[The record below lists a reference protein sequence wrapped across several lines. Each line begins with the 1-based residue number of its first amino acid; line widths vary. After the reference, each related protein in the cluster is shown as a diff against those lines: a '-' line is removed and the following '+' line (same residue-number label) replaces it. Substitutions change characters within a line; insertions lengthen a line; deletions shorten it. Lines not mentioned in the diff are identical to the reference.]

1 MRRPY
6 LIPLLAMTYQPFD
19 PPRRTLMGP
28 GPSDVAPRVLD
39 ALARPTIGHLD
50 PRFIDAMDEVKDLLQ
65 YAFQTENALTM
76 PVSGPG
82 TAGMETCVVNLVEPG
97 TKAVICR
104 NGVFGGRL
112 QAMVERAGGEAVM
125 VEDDWGRAVS
135 PEKVEAA
142 LKANPDAEVLM
153 FVHAETSTGVL
164 SDAETLAKLGR
175 EHGCL
180 VVVDTVT
187 SLGGSPLKVDAWGL
201 DAVYSG
207 TQKCLSCVPGLS
219 PVTFSARAVER
230 VQNRRTPVQSWFM
243 DLSLVVGYWGEGRTR
258 AYHHTAPVN
267 SIYALHEALLMLHEE
282 GLENAWARHRRTHDA
297 LAAGLRA
304 LGLDYVVPEGEQ
316 TPQLNMVRVPDGVDE
331 ADVRRRLLDEH
342 DLEIGAGLGDLAGT
356 VWRIG
361 LMGYGC
367 RPENV
372 RACIGALEAV
382 LGRSGGLDAAE
393 AKLNADAEA

>member
-1 MRRPY
+1 MDF
-6 LIPLLAMTYQPFD
+6 TPFD

-28 GPSDVAPRVLD
+28 GPSDVSRRVLD
-39 ALARPTIGHLD
+39 AIARPTIGHLD
-50 PRFIDAMDEVKDLLQ
+50 PRFIDLMDETKALLQ
-65 YAFQTENALTM
+65 YAFQTENALSM

-82 TAGMETCVVNLVEPG
+82 TAGMETCVVNLIEPG
-97 TKAVICR
+97 TKAVVCQ

-112 QAMVERAGGEAVM
+112 QAMTERAGGEAVL
-125 VEDDWGRAVS
+125 VEDEWGRAVS

-142 LKANPDAEVLM
+142 LEANPDAEVLM

-175 EHGCL
+175 AHDCL
-180 VVVDTVT
+180 VVADTVT
-187 SLGGSPLKVDAWGL
+187 SLGGSPLKVDEWGL

-219 PVTFSARAVER
+219 PVTFSERAVER
-230 VQNRRTPVQSWFM
+230 VQSRETPVQSWFL
-243 DLSLVVGYWGEGRTR
+243 DLSLVVGYWGEGRKR

-267 SIYALHEALLMLHEE
+267 SVYALHESLLMLHEE
-282 GLENAWARHRRTHDA
+282 GLENAWARHRRLHGA
-297 LAAGLRA
+297 LKAGLEA
-304 LGLDYVVPEGEQ
+304 LGLDYVVPEDER

-331 ADVRRRLLDEH
+331 ANVRQRLLDEY
-342 DLEIGAGLGDLAGT
+342 DLEIGAGLGALAGD

-361 LMGYGC
+361 LMGHAC

-372 RACIGALEAV
+372 RLCVGALESV
-382 LGRSGGLDAAE
+382 LDRSGGLDAVE
-393 AKLNADAEA
+393 AQLSADVAA

>member
-1 MRRPY
+1 ME
-6 LIPLLAMTYQPFD
+6 YQSFD
-19 PPRRTLMGP
+19 PPHRTLMGP

-39 ALARPTIGHLD
+39 ALSRATIGHLD
-50 PRFIDAMDEVKDLLQ
+50 PRFIDLMDEVKALLQ

-82 TAGMETCVVNLVEPG
+82 TAGMESCVVNLVEPG
-97 TKAVICR
+97 TKAVVCQ

-112 QAMVERAGGEAVM
+112 QAMAERAGGEVVM
-125 VEDDWGRAVS
+125 VEDEWGRAVS

-142 LKANPDAEVLM
+142 LKANPDAEVLA

-164 SDAETLAKLGR
+164 SDAETLARIGR

-180 VVVDTVT
+180 VVADAVT
-187 SLGGSPLKVDAWGL
+187 SLGGSPLRVDAWGL

-219 PVTFSARAVER
+219 PVTFSERAIER
-230 VQNRRTPVQSWFM
+230 VQQRKVPVQSWFM
-243 DLSLVVGYWGEGRTR
+243 DVSLVVGYWGEGRKR
-258 AYHHTAPVN
+258 AYHHTAPINNV
-267 SIYALHEALLMLHEE
+267 YALHEALLMLRDE
-282 GLENAWARHRRTHDA
+282 GLEAAWARHRRMHRA
-297 LAAGLRA
+297 LKTGLEA
-304 LGLDYVVPEGEQ
+304 LGLEYVVPEAEQ
-316 TPQLNMVRVPDGVDE
+316 TPQLNMVRVPKGVDE
-331 ADVRRRLLDEH
+331 AEVRRRLLAEH
-342 DLEIGAGLGDLAGT
+342 DLEIGAGLGDLAGK

-372 RACIGALEAV
+372 RHCLGALEAV
-382 LGRSGGLDAAE
+382 LGRSGGTEAAERVLAAE
-393 AKLNADAEA
+393 AVV

>member
-1 MRRPY
+1 MEF
-6 LIPLLAMTYQPFD
+6 QPFD
-19 PPRRTLMGP
+19 PPHRTLMGP

-50 PRFIDAMDEVKDLLQ
+50 PRFIDLMDETKALLQ

-82 TAGMETCVVNLVEPG
+82 TAGMESCVVNLVGPG
-97 TKAVICR
+97 AKAVVCQ

-112 QAMVERAGGEAVM
+112 KAMTERAGGAVVL
-125 VEDDWGRAVS
+125 VEDEWGRAVS

-164 SDAETLAKLGR
+164 SDAETLARLGH
-175 EHGCL
+175 EHDCL
-180 VVVDTVT
+180 VIADAVT
-187 SLGGSPLKVDAWGL
+187 SLGGSPLKVDEWEL

-207 TQKCLSCVPGLS
+207 TQKCLSCIPGLS
-219 PVTFSARAVER
+219 PVTFSDRAIER
-230 VQNRRTPVQSWFM
+230 VQQRGTPVQSWFM
-243 DLSLVVGYWGEGRTR
+243 DTSLVVGYWGEGRKR
-258 AYHHTAPVN
+258 AYHHTAPIN
-267 SIYALHEALLMLHEE
+267 SIYGLHEALLMLHEE
-282 GLENAWARHRRTHDA
+282 GLENAWARHRRLHEA
-297 LAAGLRA
+297 LKAGLEA
-304 LGLDYVVPEGEQ
+304 LGLAYVVPETEQ

-331 ADVRRRLLDEH
+331 AEVRRRLLVEH
-342 DLEIGAGLGDLAGT
+342 DLEIGAGLGALAGD

-372 RACIGALEAV
+372 RKCVGALEAV
-382 LGRSGGLDAAE
+382 LDRSGGLEAAE
-393 AKLNADAEA
+393 AKLSEEVTM

>member
-1 MRRPY
+1 MEFH
-6 LIPLLAMTYQPFD
+6 PFD
-19 PPRRTLMGP
+19 PPHRTLMGP
-28 GPSDVAPRVLD
+28 GPSDVSPRVLD
-39 ALARPTIGHLD
+39 ALSRATIGHLD
-50 PRFIDAMDEVKDLLQ
+50 PRFIDLMDETKALLQ
-65 YAFQTENALTM
+65 YAFRTENALTM

-82 TAGMETCVVNLVEPG
+82 TAGMESCVVNLIEPG
-97 TKAVICR
+97 TKAVVCQ

-112 QAMVERAGGEAVM
+112 KAMTERAGGEVVL
-125 VEDDWGRAVS
+125 VEDEWGRAVS

-180 VVVDTVT
+180 VVADTVT
-187 SLGGSPLKVDAWGL
+187 SLGGSPLEVDAWGL

-207 TQKCLSCVPGLS
+207 TQKCLSCIPGLS
-219 PVTFSARAVER
+219 PVTFSDRAVER
-230 VQNRRTPVQSWFM
+230 VQQRTTPVQSWFM
-243 DLSLVVGYWGEGRTR
+243 DLGLVVGYWGEGRKR
-258 AYHHTAPVN
+258 AYHHTAPIN
-267 SIYALHEALLMLHEE
+267 SVYGLHESLLMLHEE
-282 GLENAWARHRRTHDA
+282 GLEHAWARHRRLHEA
-297 LAAGLRA
+297 LKAGLEA
-304 LGLDYVVPEGEQ
+304 LGLEYVVPEAEQ

-331 ADVRRRLLDEH
+331 ADVRARLLHEH
-342 DLEIGAGLGDLAGT
+342 DLEIGAGLGALAGK

-372 RACIGALEAV
+372 RTCIGALEAV
-382 LGRSGGLDAAE
+382 LARSGGAEAAE
-393 AKLNADAEA
+393 AKLGARVEA

>member
-1 MRRPY
+1 
-6 LIPLLAMTYQPFD
+6 MTYDSFD
-19 PPRRTLMGP
+19 PPHRTLMGP
-28 GPSDVAPRVLD
+28 GPSDVSPRVLD

-50 PRFIDAMDEVKDLLQ
+50 PRFIDLMDETKALLQ
-65 YAFQTENALTM
+65 YAFRTENALTM

-82 TAGMETCVVNLVEPG
+82 TAGMESCVVNLVEPG
-97 TKAVICR
+97 TKAIVCQ

-112 QAMVERAGGEAVM
+112 KAMTERAGGEVVL
-125 VEDDWGRAVS
+125 VEDEWGRAVS

-164 SDAETLAKLGR
+164 SDAETLAKLGH

-180 VVVDTVT
+180 VVADTVT
-187 SLGGSPLKVDAWGL
+187 SLGGSPLEVDAWGL

-207 TQKCLSCVPGLS
+207 TQKCLSCIPGLS
-219 PVTFSARAVER
+219 PVTFSERAIER
-230 VQNRRTPVQSWFM
+230 VQNRTTPVQSWFM
-243 DLSLVVGYWGEGRTR
+243 DLSLVVGYWGEGRKR
-258 AYHHTAPVN
+258 AYHHTAPIN
-267 SIYALHEALLMLHEE
+267 SIYGLHEALLMLHEE
-282 GLENAWARHRRTHDA
+282 GLEHAWARHRRMHEA
-297 LAAGLRA
+297 LQAGLEA
-304 LGLDYVVPEGEQ
+304 LGLEYVVPEAEQ

-331 ADVRRRLLDEH
+331 ADVRARLLHEH
-342 DLEIGAGLGDLAGT
+342 DLEIGAGLGALAGK

-372 RACIGALEAV
+372 RTCIGALEAV
-382 LGRSGGLDAAE
+382 LGRSGGAEAAE
-393 AKLNADAEA
+393 AKLGAGVEA